1 MMSGNKQQRA
11 STPLRIIG
19 SLLSLLVILFGGA
32 LIGFTSCMLVSFEY
46 IGEIFGRYVFF
57 SGIYTILTCGIFTAL
72 IGVISFY
79 SFTHS
84 NRFTAI
90 IACVG
95 LIFFSI
101 VISCTSLIV
110 YIYPKIMTD
119 LIYDRMVK
127 TFPNYGQNMQV
138 TNAWDTIQNNLRC
151 CAIHN
156 RGWADYNKTV
166 WYKLT
171 NADIHQHGKL
181 IPRTNL
187 YYNLVPVSCCST
199 IIDGLTGFPLQIYRN
214 TKRCQNWQY
223 GPPTFLDGPHNDAIY
238 YRGCYSLFVDYIN
251 VYVEYILGMGLA
263 SVSLLIITLILLLY
277 AELLTVPSSLQKY
290 NPNLPRDIYVK

>member
-181 IPRTNL
+181 IPRMYL
-187 YYNLVPVSCCST
+187 
-199 IIDGLTGFPLQIYRN
+199 
-214 TKRCQNWQY
+214 
-223 GPPTFLDGPHNDAIY
+223 
-238 YRGCYSLFVDYIN
+238 
-251 VYVEYILGMGLA
+251 
-263 SVSLLIITLILLLY
+263 
-277 AELLTVPSSLQKY
+277 
-290 NPNLPRDIYVK
+290 